1 MDVLDIGWYKLGCS
15 SGMIDTH
22 YRAADLEKV
31 DAEYS
36 ELDNIPETVVS
47 LRAAV
52 RMQGTGDESSAS
64 TSH

>member
-1 MDVLDIGWYKLGCS
+1 
-15 SGMIDTH
+15 MIDTH

-47 LRAAV
+47 LRARLGWV
-52 RMQGTGDESSAS
+52 QGTGDESSAS

>member
-1 MDVLDIGWYKLGCS
+1 
-15 SGMIDTH
+15 MIDTH

-47 LRAAV
+47 LRTAV
-52 RMQGTGDESSAS
+52 KVQGTGDES

>member
-1 MDVLDIGWYKLGCS
+1 
-15 SGMIDTH
+15 MIDTH
-22 YRAADLEKV
+22 YRAAGLEKV

-52 RMQGTGDESSAS
+52 GCKARESSAS